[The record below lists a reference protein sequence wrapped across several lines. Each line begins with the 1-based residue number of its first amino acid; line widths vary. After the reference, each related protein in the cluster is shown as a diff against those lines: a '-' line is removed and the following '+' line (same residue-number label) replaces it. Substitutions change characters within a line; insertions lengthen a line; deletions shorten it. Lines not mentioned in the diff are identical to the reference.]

1 MGGSLVFSNTRILQF
16 RVFFC
21 LFLGKKRKQFLSP
34 FFFFSFFYSLLRAR
48 ISSRGAQRAR
58 LHTHTKRE
66 REKRR
71 RRRSTERTRLSL
83 FSYFLFFSASFRRV
97 EDESRA
103 EFCVQK
109 KRERSP
115 FFLSSAFL
123 NLNYSKERVALDK
136 KYRNSR
142 EQRRENEEKRV
153 VVVVSGGN
161 SRVVLH
167 IIMACAKQAAEAEQ
181 LGGKLLQLCRKKAP
195 EKELLRVLEVRHFKN
210 HTHRFLRPK
219 LSHL

>member
-16 RVFFC
+16 RVLIFF
-21 LFLGKKRKQFLSP
+21 GKKKKAIP
-34 FFFFSFFYSLLRAR
+34 FALFFFSFFYSLLRAR

-123 NLNYSKERVALDK
+123 NLNYSKERVALDNK
-136 KYRNSR
+136 KC
-142 EQRRENEEKRV
+142 
-153 VVVVSGGN
+153 
-161 SRVVLH
+161 
-167 IIMACAKQAAEAEQ
+167 ACD
-181 LGGKLLQLCRKKAP
+181 
-195 EKELLRVLEVRHFKN
+195 
-210 HTHRFLRPK
+210 
-219 LSHL
+219 

>member
-1 MGGSLVFSNTRILQF
+1 M
-16 RVFFC
+16 C
-21 LFLGKKRKQFLSP
+21 K
-34 FFFFSFFYSLLRAR
+34 
-48 ISSRGAQRAR
+48 
-58 LHTHTKRE
+58 
-66 REKRR
+66 
-71 RRRSTERTRLSL
+71 
-83 FSYFLFFSASFRRV
+83 
-97 EDESRA
+97 
-103 EFCVQK
+103 K
-109 KRERSP
+109 KREIPIFSLCV
-115 FFLSSAFL
+115 FEFEL
-123 NLNYSKERVALDK
+123 YSKERALDK

-210 HTHRFLRPK
+210 HTSFSSTKTFSPLIAFLRF
-219 LSHL
+219 

>member
-1 MGGSLVFSNTRILQF
+1 M
-16 RVFFC
+16 C
-21 LFLGKKRKQFLSP
+21 
-34 FFFFSFFYSLLRAR
+34 
-48 ISSRGAQRAR
+48 
-58 LHTHTKRE
+58 TK
-66 REKRR
+66 
-71 RRRSTERTRLSL
+71 
-83 FSYFLFFSASFRRV
+83 
-97 EDESRA
+97 
-103 EFCVQK
+103 K
-109 KRERSP
+109 KREIPIFSL
-115 FFLSSAFL
+115 FCVFEFEFI
-123 NLNYSKERVALDK
+123 YSKERVALDK

-195 EKELLRVLEVRHFKN
+195 EKELLRVLEVRHFQN
-210 HTHRFLRPK
+210 HIHRFLRPK

>member
-1 MGGSLVFSNTRILQF
+1 MGGSLVFSNTRIIQF
-16 RVFFC
+16 RVLIFF
-21 LFLGKKRKQFLSP
+21 GKKKKAIP
-34 FFFFSFFYSLLRAR
+34 FALFFFSFFYFLLRAR

-58 LHTHTKRE
+58 LCAHTHTKRE

-115 FFLSSAFL
+115 FFLSSEFL
-123 NLNYSKERVALDK
+123 NLNLYSKERVALDNK
-136 KYRNSR
+136 KC
-142 EQRRENEEKRV
+142 
-153 VVVVSGGN
+153 
-161 SRVVLH
+161 
-167 IIMACAKQAAEAEQ
+167 ACD
-181 LGGKLLQLCRKKAP
+181 
-195 EKELLRVLEVRHFKN
+195 
-210 HTHRFLRPK
+210 
-219 LSHL
+219 